1 MRKVGPQG
9 VPGPLGLP
17 CREGLCR
24 TWALEGCV
32 EAGKQTLGQEVDA
45 CLGQEKSSGLPRP
58 KWCPGKCPPAPT
70 FSRRPDSP
78 LLSSWKAKL
87 EKACFALSSQVSNHF
102 LSSLDLP
109 EGRRV
114 VRAG

>member
-1 MRKVGPQG
+1 MRKAGPQG

-17 CREGLCR
+17 CREVLCR
-24 TWALEGCV
+24 TWALEGG
-32 EAGKQTLGQEVDA
+32 AWKQQGQEVDA
-45 CLGQEKSSGLPRP
+45 RLRQEKSSSLQGR
-58 KWCPGKCPPAPT
+58 KWCPGKHPPAPT
-70 FSRRPDSP
+70 FSRRQDSP

-87 EKACFALSSQVSNHF
+87 EKAGFALSSQVSNHF

>member
-9 VPGPLGLP
+9 ASVPLGLP

-24 TWALEGCV
+24 TWALEGG
-32 EAGKQTLGQEVDA
+32 AWKQQGQEVNA
-45 CLGQEKSSGLPRP
+45 YLGQEKSSGLPRP
-58 KWCPGKCPPAPT
+58 KWCPGKHPPAPT
-70 FSRRPDSP
+70 FSRRQDSP

-87 EKACFALSSQVSNHF
+87 EKAGFALSSQVSNHF